1 MHVGSSASDD
11 YQIETLS
18 GMVHGVLAFGS
29 VREDP
34 AKVLSPDGFQSLSV
48 KHLDQQCHGYLMTQ
62 SVCHVKSHWMLVIF
76 RIMHV
81 RRRGTLYIMGL
92 WLRSITVVGTNAQ
105 FIPEGH
111 SDA

>member
-48 KHLDQQCHGYLMTQ
+48 KHLNQQCHGYLMTQ
-62 SVCHVKSHWMLVIF
+62 SVCHVKSHWMPGDLSDHACETS
-76 RIMHV
+76 RDTLHL
-81 RRRGTLYIMGL
+81 GTLA
-92 WLRSITVVGTNAQ
+92 AQ
-105 FIPEGH
+105 HHGGWHECSVH
-111 SDA
+111 S